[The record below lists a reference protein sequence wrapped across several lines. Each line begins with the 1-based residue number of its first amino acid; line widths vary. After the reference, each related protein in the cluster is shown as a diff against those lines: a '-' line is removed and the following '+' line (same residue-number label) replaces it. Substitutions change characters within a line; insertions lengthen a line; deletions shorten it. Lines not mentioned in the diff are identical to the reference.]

1 MAEGFGGVHRDERYL
16 KYKTYSDTQVLKIG
30 NAKVWMKIQNGLIVG
45 DLEIAEQDLD
55 EMIDALK
62 KIAKRLGVANISFQ
76 SSPGVQLH
84 TWFAK
89 KYKTAPSFPI
99 IFLDLGAG
107 IPLDKLKFSFADID
121 IF

>member
-1 MAEGFGGVHRDERYL
+1 MVEGFGGVYRDDRYL
-16 KYKTYSDTQVLKIG
+16 KYKTYSNTKVLKIG
-30 NAKVWMKIQNGLIVG
+30 NAKVWMKIQNDLIIG
-45 DLEIAEQDLD
+45 DLEIAEQDF
-55 EMIDALK
+55 DAVINAIK
-62 KIAKRLGVANISFQ
+62 KIAERLGVANISFQ